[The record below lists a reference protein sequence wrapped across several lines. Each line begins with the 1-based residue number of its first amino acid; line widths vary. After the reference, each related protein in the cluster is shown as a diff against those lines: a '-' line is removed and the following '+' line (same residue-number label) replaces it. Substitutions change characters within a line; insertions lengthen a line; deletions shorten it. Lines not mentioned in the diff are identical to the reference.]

1 MGNGSKGLL
10 VDLARRWMIRGLG
23 WIGMH
28 LRNGKG
34 ERIPCFIARN
44 FYSENAWWRIPKS
57 DIVFDI
63 FASPQKSKALEF
75 I

>member
-44 FYSENAWWRIPKS
+44 FYSENAW
-57 DIVFDI
+57 
-63 FASPQKSKALEF
+63 
-75 I
+75 